1 MVARDAATMPLLEAA
16 ADEREAMHKRAAAI
30 PPQFFYRAMALCN
43 DADLNYRMA
52 SNKQFLVE
60 LTLIKL
66 CQLLSPSTKAMT
78 PRGN

>member
-1 MVARDAATMPLLEAA
+1 MSIL
-16 ADEREAMHKRAAAI
+16 
-30 PPQFFYRAMALCN
+30 N
-43 DADLNYRMA
+43 DADLNYRTA

-66 CQLLSPSTKAMT
+66 CQLLSPSTTAMT